1 MEPNTIR
8 ATAIL
13 PQADILTRAETP
25 PKGEDPPVEGDA
37 ATRDDTDTQTRSE
50 TNREIRGL
58 VERGNLA
65 STVADGLI
73 DRGVSVEEARRE
85 ILDIVLAQ
93 PRPADQI
100 RTAHIRQVGPSGDD
114 PTVVMERCIEALHA
128 RVSPNHKPSEEA
140 RQYVG
145 YTPLEMIRALA
156 VARGDARASTAPL
169 ASFMARATHGA
180 SDFPV
185 LLQGTG
191 NRVLLEAFEQSA
203 SAIKGLARQITN
215 PDFRTRT
222 VAKIGEMSRLE
233 KVAESGEITSTTRA
247 EAKEAWRLDTYAQ
260 MISITR
266 QAIVN
271 DDLGAFTDTLNAM
284 AQAAADTEAWLL
296 VELITANGG
305 AGPTLDDGKA
315 LFHAD
320 HGNLGTAAA
329 LDIDP
334 LTAARLAMRR
344 QTGVGGALI
353 TVAPRFLLVPPD
365 LETQAEKI
373 IATLQPATMDQVN
386 VFSQRLEV
394 VVEPRLTD
402 PTAYFLFAD
411 PGQAPVLEYGYLA
424 SAPGPQLETQQG
436 WEVLGTSFRCFLDFG
451 AGVVDHRGAHRNP
464 GA

>member
-1 MEPNTIR
+1 MQPNTIR
-8 ATAIL
+8 ASAIL
-13 PQADILTRAETP
+13 PRADILTRAATP
-25 PKGEDPPVEGDA
+25 PKDEDPPVEVDIA
-37 ATRDDTDTQTRSE
+37 NRDDDGSQSRADA
-50 TNREIRGL
+50 NREIRGL

-65 STVADGLI
+65 SSVADGLI
-73 DRGVSVEEARRE
+73 DRGISVEEATGE
-85 ILDIVLAQ
+85 ILNLVLAQ
-93 PRPADQI
+93 PRLADQI
-100 RTAHIRQVGPSGDD
+100 RTHRAQQSGPSSED
-114 PTVVMERCIEALHA
+114 PAVLLERCQDALHA
-128 RVSPNHKPSEEA
+128 RLVSSHKPSEEA
-140 RQYVG
+140 QPYAG
-145 YTPLEMIRALA
+145 YSLPEMARALA
-156 VARGDARASTAPL
+156 VARGDARAANTPL
-169 ASFMARATHGA
+169 SSFMARATHST

-191 NRVLLEAFEQSA
+191 NRILMEAFERSA
-203 SAIKGLARQITN
+203 SAIRQLARQITN
-215 PDFRTRT
+215 PDFRSRT
-222 VAKIGEMSRLE
+222 VAKIGELPRLE
-233 KVAESGEITSTTRA
+233 KVAEGGEITSTTRA

-260 MISITR
+260 MISVTR

-296 VELITANGG
+296 VELLTANSG
-305 AGPTLDDGKA
+305 AGPTLDDGAA

-334 LTAARLAMRR
+334 LSAARLAMRR

-353 TVAPRFLLVPPD
+353 TVAPRYLLVPPD

-373 IATLQPATMDQVN
+373 IATLQPTTVDQVN

-394 VVEPRLTD
+394 MVEPRLADT
-402 PTAYFLFAD
+402 TAYYLFAE
-411 PGQAPVLEYGYLA
+411 PGQVPVLEYGYLA

-436 WEVLGTSFRCFLDFG
+436 WETLGTSFRCFLDFG
-451 AGVVDHRGAHRNP
+451 AGAVDHRGAYLNP